1 MCPRENNRSHPL
13 SFKGLACLS
22 IFVNFCF
29 FAQTRVTASQWG
41 LMFTVSLHWPVK
53 KKIIKNLSA
62 EHWPSLCAARHFL
75 FQMTALFHR
84 CSQEMFDWK
93 CSVWLKSPGPV
104 TRLVSNTGTLCSLID
119 FAVEK
124 NYRIAGLLGSEV
136 LRCHIHAQIANS
148 RL

>member
-84 CSQEMFDWK
+84 CSQEMFDMLSVAEVARACHTTCLQHRDPVQFDWSCSWK
-93 CSVWLKSPGPV
+93 KLQDCRFAGIWGSQ
-104 TRLVSNTGTLCSLID
+104 VSHTCTD
-119 FAVEK
+119 RK
-124 NYRIAGLLGSEV
+124 
-136 LRCHIHAQIANS
+136 
-148 RL
+148 